1 MTAVARYVRCRGEAG
16 GGGNIIR
23 VARNGHTGQSPWP
36 QMAWAKDE
44 HHSPLSFQLSPPH
57 LVRPRTEGW
66 PTLYYSHSFTRPPCI
81 APSGRSGH
89 FIHFTC
95 TFVYTTSSSIHNF
108 DERWEKAGFTRSFLS
123 RGGLSLTSFSM
134 AHTSLCSP
142 TVGTVRFVF
151 NQRRLIVPRS
161 LTCNA
166 YNRQPMPDWRL

>member
-1 MTAVARYVRCRGEAG
+1 MTAVARYGRCRGEAG

-44 HHSPLSFQLSPPH
+44 HQLAFVFSTH
-57 LVRPRTEGW
+57 TSL
-66 PTLYYSHSFTRPPCI
+66 TLYAPDRRLAHSLLLPLIHSLSCI

-89 FIHFTC
+89 FILYLC
-95 TFVYTTSSSIHNF
+95 AFVYTTTASIHNS

-134 AHTSLCSP
+134 AHISLSSP
-142 TVGTVRFVF
+142 TAGTVRFVF
-151 NQRRLIVPRS
+151 NQRRLIVHA
-161 LTCNA
+161 L
-166 YNRQPMPDWRL
+166 

>member
-1 MTAVARYVRCRGEAG
+1 MTAVARYGRCRGEAG

-44 HHSPLSFQLSPPH
+44 HHSPLSFQPTPPSPCT
-57 LVRPRTEGW
+57 PRTEGW
-66 PTLYYSHSFTRPPCI
+66 PTLLLLPLIHSLSCI

-89 FIHFTC
+89 FILYLC
-95 TFVYTTSSSIHNF
+95 AFVYTTTASIHNF

-134 AHTSLCSP
+134 AHISLSSP
-142 TVGTVRFVF
+142 TAGTVRFVF
-151 NQRRLIVPRS
+151 NQRRLIVHA
-161 LTCNA
+161 L
-166 YNRQPMPDWRL
+166 